1 MDNNR
6 QQDAYAAAH
15 AQAMAYLETLNAR
28 IENADAPDELTNWSD
43 VANMAHL
50 VDQLREIVEPAE

>member
-1 MDNNR
+1 MNNQS

-15 AQAMAYLETLNAR
+15 AQAMGYLETLSAR
-28 IENADAPDELTNWSD
+28 VENADAPDEMTNWSD

-50 VDQLREIVEPAE
+50 VDQLREIAE